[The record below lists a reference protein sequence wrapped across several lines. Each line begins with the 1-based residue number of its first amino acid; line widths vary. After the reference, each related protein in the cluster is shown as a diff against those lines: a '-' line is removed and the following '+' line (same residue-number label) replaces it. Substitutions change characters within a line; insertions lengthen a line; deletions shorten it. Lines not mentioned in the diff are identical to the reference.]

1 MKIAVIG
8 CGALGSYYGALLCR
22 SGEECHFCL
31 RTDYEHVKAHGVEI
45 LSPKGC
51 FHIQPH
57 CHDNPVT
64 IGPCDLVLIGLK
76 TTANP
81 ILETWLPPLMGPDT
95 RVLTLQNGLGNE
107 EALTSMVDPTR
118 ILGGLC
124 FVCLNRVQPGVI
136 RHMDHGLVVMGSW
149 EPSEATGLEQIFESF
164 QKAGIPC
171 RLTSNLQQAH
181 WEKLMW
187 NIPFN
192 GLGVAAGLGHTAFTC
207 DRSKLSTLHATGCMD
222 AQALINHPDW
232 LQRVGA
238 LMEEIRRTANALGYA
253 IEPGLSEQLI
263 EKTRSMGPYRAS
275 TLIDFDRGDP
285 IELHSL
291 FELPLQRARK
301 VEVATP
307 LLERLVVILQELQR
321 RQEKGSLSSSSS
333 ARIKST

>member
-1 MKIAVIG
+1 MHRHCHRVFHALHLSSRSVLETKLALQRLA
-8 CGALGSYYGALLCR
+8 CGRLVRLIVCLFVWQVSWRQGLSVRVLVSNGACNDTRLLEDQQLSSMLEQSYYLQAAVPR
-22 SGEECHFCL
+22 PQMSGSI
-31 RTDYEHVKAHGVEI
+31 D
-45 LSPKGC
+45 
-51 FHIQPH
+51 
-57 CHDNPVT
+57 
-64 IGPCDLVLIGLK
+64 
-76 TTANP
+76 
-81 ILETWLPPLMGPDT
+81 
-95 RVLTLQNGLGNE
+95 
-107 EALTSMVDPTR
+107 
-118 ILGGLC
+118 
-124 FVCLNRVQPGVI
+124 
-136 RHMDHGLVVMGSW
+136 
-149 EPSEATGLEQIFESF
+149 SEMQS
-164 QKAGIPC
+164 
-171 RLTSNLQQAH
+171 
-181 WEKLMW
+181 
-187 NIPFN
+187 
-192 GLGVAAGLGHTAFTC
+192 
-207 DRSKLSTLHATGCMD
+207 CMD

-291 FELPLQRARK
+291 FELPLQRARE